1 MNLKNYSFVYNAAA
15 YFAAAEKYPDGIM
28 QALTLPGKQGFEALC
43 WALEEL
49 STQGELV
56 RRHMGQDRA
65 TPIKAEVAARMLMPH
80 EIADAKNIVFE
91 AIIRGVQGPT
101 DDEVDEVI
109 AENLKKKEAD

>member
-1 MNLKNYSFVYNAAA
+1 MNLKNYKFVYNAAA

-80 EIADAKNIVFE
+80 EIADAKNVVFA
-91 AIIRGVQGPT
+91 AIIKGVQGPSE
-101 DDEVDEVI
+101 DEVDEVI

>member
-1 MNLKNYSFVYNAAA
+1 MNLKNYRFVYNAAA

-80 EIADAKNIVFE
+80 EIADAKNVVFA
-91 AIIRGVQGPT
+91 AIIKGVQGPSE
-101 DDEVDEVI
+101 DEVDEVI